1 MARYHGSP
9 MKVAVVGA
17 TGAVGR
23 EMTRILEERSFPVD
37 TFIPLA
43 SARSAGRTVR
53 FADTDHAV
61 RELSLTALAGV
72 DVALVSAGAD
82 ISRSFIRDAAAA
94 GTTCI
99 DNSSAFRMEPDVP
112 LSIPEVNPEA
122 LRGQPKIVAVPN
134 CTTITALLAIGPLH
148 RAAGLRS
155 LSISSYQ
162 SVSGAGW
169 KGTRELTEQL
179 DKLHGQE
186 EDLGHLDAEALPVGD
201 VFGKT
206 IAYNVVAKIGDFGPD
221 GYTGEE
227 TKIMAEPRKILG
239 LPDLHVVATAVR
251 VPVPVGHAVV
261 LVAGFDRAI
270 APDEARDLLRAAPGV
285 ELRDDPANDVYP
297 SPLEAA
303 GLDVALV
310 GRIRQVPDRA
320 DALTV
325 FSCADNLRQGAA
337 LCAVQI
343 AEHLFRSTDAD

>member
-1 MARYHGSP
+1 

-23 EMTRILEERSFPVD
+23 EMTRILAERRFPVD
-37 TFIPLA
+37 EFVPLA
-43 SARSAGRTVR
+43 SSRSTGRTVP
-53 FADTDHAV
+53 FDGEDHEV
-61 RELSLTALAGV
+61 RELSLDALKGV

-82 ISRSFIRDAAAA
+82 VSRSFVREAAAA

-122 LRGQPKIVAVPN
+122 LDGHPKIVAVPN

-155 LSISSYQ
+155 LMISSYQ
-162 SVSGAGW
+162 AVSGAGW
-169 KGTRELTEQL
+169 KGTRELVEQIG
-179 DKLHGQE
+179 KLHGQE
-186 EDLGHLDAEALPVGD
+186 EDLGRPDAGALPVGE

-206 IAYNVVAKIGDFGPD
+206 IAYNVVAKIGAFGAD

-227 TKIMAEPRKILG
+227 VKIMAEPRKILG
-239 LPDLHVVATAVR
+239 IPDLPVVATAVR

-261 LVAGFDRAI
+261 LVAEFDRPI
-270 APDEARDLLRAAPGV
+270 TPDEARELLRSAPGV

-310 GRIRQVPDRA
+310 GRIRQVPGRDE
-320 DALTV
+320 ALTL
-325 FSCADNLRQGAA
+325 FSCADNLRKGAA
-337 LCAVQI
+337 LDAVQI
-343 AEHLFRSTDAD
+343 AEHLFLR